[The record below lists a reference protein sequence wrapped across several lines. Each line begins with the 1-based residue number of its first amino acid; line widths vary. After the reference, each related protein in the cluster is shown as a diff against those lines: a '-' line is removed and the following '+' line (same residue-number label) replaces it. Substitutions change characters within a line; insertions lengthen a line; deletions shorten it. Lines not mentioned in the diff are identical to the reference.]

1 MRQHALTH
9 KNSERSNSPNS
20 SNTNSDNEQI
30 SQTERNR
37 DIDPNEQSDEEG
49 DATESI
55 TDEAYGQKR
64 VDNSPLNINS
74 LHNIEEEKGQR
85 QQSFSDQDEQEDI
98 TRNQSNSSK
107 NKLEVDHVQNF
118 FLDILYNTI
127 SSKNSDSQIYVIHLL
142 NKKKINLLLM
152 Y

>member
-20 SNTNSDNEQI
+20 SNTNSDNEQN

-37 DIDPNEQSDEEG
+37 DIDLNEQSDEEG

-85 QQSFSDQDEQEDI
+85 QQSFSDQDEQEEI

-107 NKLEVDHVQNF
+107 NKLEVNHD
-118 FLDILYNTI
+118 
-127 SSKNSDSQIYVIHLL
+127 
-142 NKKKINLLLM
+142 
-152 Y
+152 

>member
-64 VDNSPLNINS
+64 VDNSQLNMNS

-85 QQSFSDQDEQEDI
+85 QQSFSDQDEQEEI

-107 NKLEVDHVQNF
+107 IKLEVNHD
-118 FLDILYNTI
+118 
-127 SSKNSDSQIYVIHLL
+127 
-142 NKKKINLLLM
+142 
-152 Y
+152 